1 MRQKQCGRVIQEI
14 RIMADDK
21 TNRGAQDR
29 ARINTNEEYEIRY
42 WTQQL
47 GVSSQKLNE
56 TVQKVGNSAAAVRKA
71 LQQSQH

>member
-1 MRQKQCGRVIQEI
+1 
-14 RIMADDK
+14 MADDK
-21 TNRGAQDR
+21 KNRGAQDR
-29 ARINTNEEYEIRY
+29 ARINTSEEYEIRY

>member
-1 MRQKQCGRVIQEI
+1 
-14 RIMADDK
+14 MADDK